1 MRLPANLVEAWRDL
15 DRRSRLWWGYAL
27 IVLLAVALGWSAL
40 AARTAGLERKR
51 AAREAVLKELLP
63 LRVAYRS
70 AKMISDQQAGKM
82 ATLRPDDSLARIIE
96 EIGIKGKGVKIAP
109 LKGEERNGVV
119 EDTADVRI
127 EGLTA
132 NETVNL
138 VYRLENGGRPVLLKK
153 ANLRVR
159 FDDPSRFDL
168 SMTVALLKPAPGQA
182 R

>member
-1 MRLPANLVEAWRDL
+1 MISAATIVDAWRDL
-15 DRRSRLWWGYAL
+15 DNRSRLWCGYAL
-27 IVLLAVALGWSAL
+27 IALLAVAIGWSAL
-40 AARTAGLERKR
+40 AAKTAGLERKR

-63 LRVAYRS
+63 LKAAYRS
-70 AKMISDQQAGKM
+70 AKMVSDQQAGRM
-82 ATLRPDDSLARIIE
+82 ASLRPDDSLAKVIE

-109 LKGEERNGVV
+109 LKGEERNGFT
-119 EDTADVRI
+119 EETADVRI

-138 VYRLENGGRPVLLKK
+138 IYRLEKGSRLILLKK

-168 SMTVALLKPAPGQA
+168 ALTAALLKPAPGPS

>member
-1 MRLPANLVEAWRDL
+1 MRLPANLLEVWRDL

-82 ATLRPDDSLARIIE
+82 ATLRPDDTLARIIE
-96 EIGIKGKGVKIAP
+96 ETGIKGKGVKIAP

-138 VYRLENGGRPVLLKK
+138 VYRLEKGSRLVLLKK

-168 SMTVALLKPAPGQA
+168 AMTVALLKPAPGQA